1 MRSSAK
7 YSQGTPSARV
17 CGHASAHIEP
27 FPMIFLQIIPPL
39 THLRRIRR
47 KRGAS
52 QCILQVSEQRRSSP
66 HGENTSLSVVGFE
79 INVYIFPPSTSLL
92 IPLPLSSPVI
102 FVIFLEIQT
111 RTPSTPERK
120 TRLFSLSLSSLV
132 PSFLPT
138 FGRGFSSMEETS
150 PAAKT

>member
-79 INVYIFPPSTSLL
+79 MNVYIFPPSTSLL

-102 FVIFLEIQT
+102 FVIFHLSLEIQT
-111 RTPSTPERK
+111 RTPSTPDIRH
-120 TRLFSLSLSSLV
+120 LSSFSGDSDQDPIHTRKKDASISPFLV
-132 PSFLPT
+132 
-138 FGRGFSSMEETS
+138 FSC
-150 PAAKT
+150 P